1 MLFVANWIVPIV
13 FWFYVIR
20 LVRFGGRT
28 LPALFAF
35 IWLLGYF
42 GFPQIGIEGGLYFIS
57 FEALLAVVLIFI
69 DLYRHQMGKQTPKQN
84 PLEETNE

>member
-1 MLFVANWIVPIV
+1 MLFAASWIVPIV

-20 LVRFGGRT
+20 LVRFGGRK

-42 GFPQIGIEGGLYFIS
+42 GFPRIGIEGGLYFIS
-57 FEALLAVVLIFI
+57 FEALLTVVMIFVG
-69 DLYRHQMGKQTPKQN
+69 LYQHQMGKRLPKLS
-84 PLEETNE
+84 PLEEINR